1 MVEKIKEMWEWFLVR
16 GEELSWQ
23 ASPERKE
30 LATQRLAQLRAYMNQ
45 PYGGTLTNPYED
57 L

>member
-16 GEELSWQ
+16 GEELSYQ

-45 PYGGTLTNPYED
+45 PYGGTITNPYEE